1 MEEKK
6 KANIEVVKAV
16 INTLSN
22 LSFPIVA
29 ILAGDP
35 AMTNVIGCCRAL
47 QGFVDDYTAEQEANA
62 SADSEEDGA

>member
-1 MEEKK
+1 MEDK

-16 INTLSN
+16 INTLAN
-22 LSFPIVA
+22 LSFPVSA

-47 QGFVDDYTAEQEANA
+47 QGFVNDYMAEHEAKAATDN
-62 SADSEEDGA
+62 EEESV